1 MSVDEYGVI
10 LGPGRVDAVD
20 KISDIE
26 QEPLPFLCRLAF
38 SLITEIPAHS

>member
-1 MSVDEYGVI
+1 MSVDEYRVI
-10 LGPGRVDAVD
+10 LGPGRADTGD

-26 QEPLPFLCRLAF
+26 QEPLLFLCRLAF